1 MAFDFPDGPAINTVF
16 LDVATGKSYT
26 YDGEKWQA
34 VAGTGGD
41 APPAGDFLPLTGG
54 ALSGPLEFSVATN
67 IDFKVGPSSIH
78 FRNSVGAHQ
87 WSFGSTDANFSFI
100 NQGVRTVFTIAQ
112 GTGVVNFEL
121 RPTVAGAPI
130 VLQAALDT
138 ALARIAALEA
148 RLTKAKL

>member
-54 ALSGPLEFSVATN
+54 ALSGPLDFSVSTN
-67 IDFKVGPSSIH
+67 ITFAVGPGSIH
-78 FRNSVGAHQ
+78 FKNSVGAHQ
-87 WSFGSTDANFSFI
+87 WTLSGS
-100 NQGVRTVFTIAQ
+100 
-112 GTGVVNFEL
+112 
-121 RPTVAGAPI
+121 
-130 VLQAALDT
+130 DT
-138 ALARIAALEA
+138 AFAFHQSGRDECLHHHARNGC
-148 RLTKAKL
+148 R